1 MERILRRRFV
11 RRGRRRAREFLV
23 TWEGFP
29 LDEAE
34 WIREEDFHDREML
47 QAQIEQ
53 DKPREDAG
61 SS

>member
-1 MERILRRRFV
+1 MRWRSV
-11 RRGRRRAREFLV
+11 RHGRRRVREFLV

-34 WIREEDFHDREML
+34 WIQESDFHDRAMME
-47 QAQIEQ
+47 AQIEQ
-53 DKPREDAG
+53 DKLREDPG